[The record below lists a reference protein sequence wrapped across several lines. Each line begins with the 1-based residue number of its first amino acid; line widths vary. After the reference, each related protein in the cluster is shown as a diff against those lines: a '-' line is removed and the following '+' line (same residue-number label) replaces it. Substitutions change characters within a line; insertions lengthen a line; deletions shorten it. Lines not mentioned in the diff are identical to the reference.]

1 MDTLRKRLTPI
12 FAFPFSRTVAPPS
25 PPSPAHANFL
35 ELCAGGHT
43 VDTPEDCTAYLVHVN
58 RLSGGK
64 WNDAWNELLHPDYT
78 LPNSTDDFDI
88 IIQLCSEVAQIM
100 LDHGVLSMA
109 RIIQKLEAKKVLC
122 PAVNIQCHSNAHG
135 LTFSLIGWLLLLYVP
150 ARKARPNEMQAAEQ
164 RIRSG
169 LRYKV
174 SPELV
179 NRPLDELLRSFGNIL
194 PRREEQRD
202 SAVASTDLEEARV
215 KLEVTH
221 LNAAAL
227 KTMAN
232 IQIRVLNK
240 FYEDDE
246 KPTDNFS
253 VAKMINE
260 VMLSYTLLFK
270 ADRKSRKLYQTT
282 ERTKASL
289 IKPNNDSKPYIDPV
303 LDELCGN
310 HISSS
315 FFKFGEPVREY
326 YDSITDFPIFKD
338 RLRRI
343 QDYMQ
348 GIQPNRFVSLW
359 RDQRDLRLWYTIW
372 MVIIFGVISIVLGLI
387 AMFLTAIQ
395 VDYAK
400 KAYELQVKQGG

>member
-1 MDTLRKRLTPI
+1 MWVQSITLLLSITNTPLVRKRLTPI

-135 LTFSLIGWLLLLYVP
+135 LAFSLIGWLLLLYVP
-150 ARKARPNEMQAAEQ
+150 AKKARPNEMQAAEQ

-232 IQIRVLNK
+232 IQIRWVDTLGEHLEFNPS
-240 FYEDDE
+240 DE
-246 KPTDNFS
+246 KGPS
-253 VAKMINE
+253 VG
-260 VMLSYTLLFK
+260 VFK
-270 ADRKSRKLYQTT
+270 CPSFCRLYQ
-282 ERTKASL
+282 S
-289 IKPNNDSKPYIDPV
+289 DSSILAMHV
-303 LDELCGN
+303 LLAFQ
-310 HISSS
+310 I
-315 FFKFGEPVREY
+315 
-326 YDSITDFPIFKD
+326 
-338 RLRRI
+338 
-343 QDYMQ
+343 
-348 GIQPNRFVSLW
+348 
-359 RDQRDLRLWYTIW
+359 
-372 MVIIFGVISIVLGLI
+372 
-387 AMFLTAIQ
+387 
-395 VDYAK
+395 
-400 KAYELQVKQGG
+400 

>member
-1 MDTLRKRLTPI
+1 MWVQSITLLLSITNTPLVRKRLTPI

-232 IQIRVLNK
+232 IQIRWVDTLGEHLEFNPS
-240 FYEDDE
+240 DE
-246 KPTDNFS
+246 KGPS
-253 VAKMINE
+253 VG
-260 VMLSYTLLFK
+260 VFK
-270 ADRKSRKLYQTT
+270 CPSFCRLYQ
-282 ERTKASL
+282 S
-289 IKPNNDSKPYIDPV
+289 DSSILAMHV
-303 LDELCGN
+303 LLAFQ
-310 HISSS
+310 I
-315 FFKFGEPVREY
+315 
-326 YDSITDFPIFKD
+326 
-338 RLRRI
+338 
-343 QDYMQ
+343 
-348 GIQPNRFVSLW
+348 
-359 RDQRDLRLWYTIW
+359 
-372 MVIIFGVISIVLGLI
+372 
-387 AMFLTAIQ
+387 
-395 VDYAK
+395 
-400 KAYELQVKQGG
+400 